1 MSKLDCASVNREVFL
16 RTCRDAFFKRDIRR
30 DRLFAERKTGKDR
43 DSFVNPRVI
52 RTGARA
58 RANANTENDEEE
70 MIFDDDDDDA
80 ENLYYLSYPQE
91 QRAKSTK
98 KEKEKERKR
107 GRKDTNH
114 NHAQLVKVVIS
125 KLNYTRRSKIRYVV
139 KVPVPSSINT
149 SATLRLC
156 A

>member
-1 MSKLDCASVNREVFL
+1 MKKF
-16 RTCRDAFFKRDIRR
+16 
-30 DRLFAERKTGKDR
+30 
-43 DSFVNPRVI
+43 
-52 RTGARA
+52 
-58 RANANTENDEEE
+58 
-70 MIFDDDDDDA
+70 IFNYDDDDDDA
-80 ENLYYLSYPQE
+80 ENLYYLSYHPQE
-91 QRAKSTK
+91 QRVQK

-107 GRKDTNH
+107 GRKNTNH

>member
-70 MIFDDDDDDA
+70 MKIFDDHDA
-80 ENLYYLSYPQE
+80 ENLYY
-91 QRAKSTK
+91 RTHKSKEYK
-98 KEKEKERKR
+98 KGERERRERKR

-125 KLNYTRRSKIRYVV
+125 KLYVGQ
-139 KVPVPSSINT
+139 KLGT
-149 SATLRLC
+149 SGTW
-156 A
+156 

>member
-70 MIFDDDDDDA
+70 MIFDDDDEDA
-80 ENLYYLSYPQE
+80 ENLYYYLSYPQE
-91 QRAKSTK
+91 QRVQKRRKGK
-98 KEKEKERKR
+98 KRKKERKK
-107 GRKDTNH
+107 GY
-114 NHAQLVKVVIS
+114 Q
-125 KLNYTRRSKIRYVV
+125 
-139 KVPVPSSINT
+139 P
-149 SATLRLC
+149 
-156 A
+156 

>member
-1 MSKLDCASVNREVFL
+1 
-16 RTCRDAFFKRDIRR
+16 
-30 DRLFAERKTGKDR
+30 
-43 DSFVNPRVI
+43 
-52 RTGARA
+52 
-58 RANANTENDEEE
+58 
-70 MIFDDDDDDA
+70 MIFDDDDDA
-80 ENLYYLSYPQE
+80 ENLYYYLSYPQE
-91 QRAKSTK
+91 QRVQKG
-98 KEKEKERKR
+98 ERERRERKR

>member
-70 MIFDDDDDDA
+70 IF
-80 ENLYYLSYPQE
+80 LTPTTTTRKICTIYRSHKSKE
-91 QRAKSTK
+91 QRVQKRRK
-98 KEKEKERKR
+98 RKKERKR

-114 NHAQLVKVVIS
+114 NHAQLVKVVIP
-125 KLNYTRRSKIRYVV
+125 KLYVGQ
-139 KVPVPSSINT
+139 KLGTIGT
-149 SATLRLC
+149 W
-156 A
+156 

>member
-80 ENLYYLSYPQE
+80 ENLYYLSYHTH
-91 QRAKSTK
+91 KSKEYKKGERERK
-98 KEKEKERKR
+98 KEREEERIP
-107 GRKDTNH
+107 TIIMPNW
-114 NHAQLVKVVIS
+114 
-125 KLNYTRRSKIRYVV
+125 
-139 KVPVPSSINT
+139 
-149 SATLRLC
+149 
-156 A
+156 

>member
-30 DRLFAERKTGKDR
+30 DRLFAERKTGKDG

-80 ENLYYLSYPQE
+80 ENLYYYLSYPQE
-91 QRAKSTK
+91 QRVQKRRK
-98 KEKEKERKR
+98 RKKERKR
-107 GRKDTNH
+107 GRKNTNH
-114 NHAQLVKVVIS
+114 NHAQLVKIVIP
-125 KLNYTRRSKIRYVV
+125 KLYVGQ
-139 KVPVPSSINT
+139 KLGT
-149 SATLRLC
+149 W
-156 A
+156 

>member
-58 RANANTENDEEE
+58 RANANTEDDEEE
-70 MIFDDDDDDA
+70 MKIFDDHDA
-80 ENLYYLSYPQE
+80 ENLYY
-91 QRAKSTK
+91 RTHKSKEYK
-98 KEKEKERKR
+98 KGERERKKERKR
-107 GRKDTNH
+107 GRKNTNH
-114 NHAQLVKVVIS
+114 NRAQLVKVVIP
-125 KLNYTRRSKIRYVV
+125 KLYVGQ
-139 KVPVPSSINT
+139 KLGT
-149 SATLRLC
+149 TW
-156 A
+156 

>member
-58 RANANTENDEEE
+58 RANAITVDDEEE
-70 MIFDDDDDDA
+70 MKIFDDHDA
-80 ENLYYLSYPQE
+80 ENLYYYLSYPQE
-91 QRAKSTK
+91 QRVQKRRKGK
-98 KEKEKERKR
+98 KRKKERKK
-107 GRKDTNH
+107 GY
-114 NHAQLVKVVIS
+114 Q
-125 KLNYTRRSKIRYVV
+125 
-139 KVPVPSSINT
+139 P
-149 SATLRLC
+149 
-156 A
+156 

>member
-58 RANANTENDEEE
+58 RANANTENDEGFLTTTTTTRK
-70 MIFDDDDDDA
+70 ICTII
-80 ENLYYLSYPQE
+80 Y
-91 QRAKSTK
+91 RTHKSKEYK
-98 KEKEKERKR
+98 KGERERRERKR

>member
-70 MIFDDDDDDA
+70 MMIFDDDDA
-80 ENLYYLSYPQE
+80 ENLYYYLSYPQE
-91 QRAKSTK
+91 QRVQKRRKGK
-98 KEKEKERKR
+98 KRKKERKK
-107 GRKDTNH
+107 GY
-114 NHAQLVKVVIS
+114 Q
-125 KLNYTRRSKIRYVV
+125 
-139 KVPVPSSINT
+139 P
-149 SATLRLC
+149 
-156 A
+156 

>member
-70 MIFDDDDDDA
+70 MIFDDDDEDA
-80 ENLYYLSYPQE
+80 ENLYYYLSYPQE
-91 QRAKSTK
+91 QRVQKRRKRK
-98 KEKEKERKR
+98 KRKKERKK
-107 GRKDTNH
+107 GY
-114 NHAQLVKVVIS
+114 Q
-125 KLNYTRRSKIRYVV
+125 
-139 KVPVPSSINT
+139 P
-149 SATLRLC
+149 
-156 A
+156 